1 MFAISKAKVSMK
13 IWLCSYPRPSAAAA
27 PPGAA
32 PSDPQVSSPPGSPQL
47 LSGPSQKRLG
57 SLLLMSE

>member
-47 LSGPSQKRLG
+47 ISGPYPQRLG
-57 SLLLMSE
+57 SLLQMSE